1 MPISTRR
8 AFLSLRHTVNVAN
21 IADTPMSNGF
31 EGSHSLQRFNALGC
45 ARGRKIPTISGRNFC
60 CVSPCQLNIGEQGS
74 PAGEVLAWQHGPAQ
88 ALINM
93 HRNSE
98 VAVPFLV
105 GRARSCVM
113 FRPILSIFLLAT
125 HLLAPCVQAMTQE
138 EVVRELID
146 APVYSTDGHEVG
158 TVADIELDQ
167 DNLFSALLMRTA
179 RNLGFGERTVR
190 VPGSAFIALRGSVV
204 LDLPAQSMDVLV
216 EQSLEEAPQ

>member
-1 MPISTRR
+1 
-8 AFLSLRHTVNVAN
+8 
-21 IADTPMSNGF
+21 
-31 EGSHSLQRFNALGC
+31 
-45 ARGRKIPTISGRNFC
+45 
-60 CVSPCQLNIGEQGS
+60 
-74 PAGEVLAWQHGPAQ
+74 
-88 ALINM
+88 
-93 HRNSE
+93 
-98 VAVPFLV
+98 
-105 GRARSCVM
+105 M